1 MLGSGLG
8 PIFGFVLGLGRFRVQ
23 PDPTDLKKIII
34 IKYKNKIKTT
44 TTTTQLMYQ
53 TSETMVE
60 NKLNLTNSL

>member
-44 TTTTQLMYQ
+44 TTTQLMYQ

-60 NKLNLTNSL
+60 NKLNLTNPL